1 MAARTSIPPI
11 RYILLTVFAVI
22 SVIFIVAPLV
32 VIIVNSFS
40 SVAYNI
46 FPPEGFSL
54 RWYKNLA
61 GQTSFYS
68 AAARSLLLASLTT
81 ILSLIIGTMAAYALT
96 RYRLVGKN
104 LIQGFLLSPIVLPK
118 IVLGVAVFMFFVQ
131 IGVLR
136 SYSSLLLTHTLVS
149 VPFVIAIVT
158 AALLNFDWTVQE
170 AAMDLGAGPIT
181 TFVRVIL
188 PEISISMTL
197 AGVLAFMTS
206 FDQVETTLFLL
217 RPGDETLPIE
227 MFVYLQK
234 WQDPTIAAL
243 SAVLIFFVALLVGAL
258 NRMIRSRAPSALLA
272 KNIRDEGRGDG

>member
-1 MAARTSIPPI
+1 MATRSIPPV
-11 RYILLTVFAVI
+11 RYILLAVFTVLA
-22 SVIFIVAPLV
+22 VIFIVAPLA
-32 VIIVNSFS
+32 VIVLNSFS
-40 SVAYNI
+40 SVAYNV
-46 FPPEGFSL
+46 FPPEGYSL

-61 GQTSFYS
+61 DQTSFYT
-68 AAARSLLLASLTT
+68 AAARSVLLASLTT

-96 RYRLVGKN
+96 RYRLIGKN

-131 IGVLR
+131 IGVVR

-149 VPFVIAIVT
+149 MPFVIAIVA

-181 TFVRVIL
+181 TFMRVIL
-188 PEISISMTL
+188 PEISVSMTL
-197 AGVLAFMTS
+197 AAVLAFMTS

-258 NRMIRSRAPSALLA
+258 SRLIRSRPPSALLA
-272 KNIRDEGRGDG
+272 RHTRQEGVENG

>member
-1 MAARTSIPPI
+1 MAVRSSLPPV
-11 RYILLTVFAVI
+11 RYILLTIFTVMA
-22 SVIFIVAPLV
+22 VIFIVAPLA
-32 VIIVNSFS
+32 VIILNSFS
-40 SVAYNI
+40 SVAYNV
-46 FPPEGFSL
+46 FPPEGYSL

-61 GQTSFYS
+61 EQTSFYS
-68 AAARSLLLASLTT
+68 AAARSVLLASFTT
-81 ILSLIIGTMAAYALT
+81 ILSVVIGTMAAYALT

-131 IGVLR
+131 IGVVR

-149 VPFVIAIVT
+149 MPFVIAIVA

-188 PEISISMTL
+188 PEISVSMTL
-197 AGVLAFMTS
+197 AAVLAFMTS

-243 SAVLIFFVALLVGAL
+243 SAVLIFFVALLVSAL
-258 NRMIRSRAPSALLA
+258 SRLIRSRPPSVLLA
-272 KNIRDEGRGDG
+272 RHRGVEDA